1 MKKIFT
7 LLLFIF
13 SICIY
18 SQNRYSEVSTSE
30 YRPFEYNVYKD
41 HYNSKSEKENKIM
54 YIQKCMG
61 FIKEV
66 IDSLNQ
72 DFDNKNIDV
81 YQKYDKLYIDDIMEV
96 IEYYSVLEQAKN
108 MNLDTAETYTNE
120 MMTGYNKAVKNLM
133 KRKGWD

>member
-7 LLLFIF
+7 LILFIF
-13 SICIY
+13 SICGY
-18 SQNRYSEVSTSE
+18 SQNRYSEISTSE
-30 YRPFEYNVYKD
+30 YRPIEYNVYKD
-41 HYNSKSEKENKIM
+41 HYNSKSEKEKKIM
-54 YIQKCMG
+54 YIQRCMG

-120 MMTGYNKAVKNLM
+120 MMKGYNKAVKNLM

>member
-1 MKKIFT
+1 
-7 LLLFIF
+7 
-13 SICIY
+13 
-18 SQNRYSEVSTSE
+18 
-30 YRPFEYNVYKD
+30 
-41 HYNSKSEKENKIM
+41 
-54 YIQKCMG
+54 MG

-120 MMTGYNKAVKNLM
+120 MMKGYNKAVKNLM

>member
-30 YRPFEYNVYKD
+30 YRPIEYNVYKD
-41 HYNSKSEKENKIM
+41 HYNSKSEKEKKIM

-120 MMTGYNKAVKNLM
+120 MMKGYNKAVKNLM

>member
-30 YRPFEYNVYKD
+30 YIQIEYNVYKD
-41 HYNSKSEKENKIM
+41 HYNSKSEKEKKIM

-120 MMTGYNKAVKNLM
+120 MMKGYNKAVKNLM